1 MALDTP
7 KTVLVDARNLSR
19 KKAAPPEDWW
29 WLRSFDLLRSTNVLG
44 GEVSESVALDT
55 PKTVL
60 VDARNLT
67 SQLICTVTST
77 LYWPQKTTPK

>member
-1 MALDTP
+1 MALGTP

-44 GEVSESVALDT
+44 GEVSESMALDT

-60 VDARNLT
+60 VGAKNETRKILALKE
-67 SQLICTVTST
+67 SFLG
-77 LYWPQKTTPK
+77 

>member
-1 MALDTP
+1 MTLDTP

-19 KKAAPPEDWW
+19 KKAALPEDCW

-44 GEVSESVALDT
+44 GEVSESMALDT

-60 VDARNLT
+60 VGAKNETRKILALKE
-67 SQLICTVTST
+67 SFLG
-77 LYWPQKTTPK
+77 